1 MTICITCFIREVN
14 ASFGKPKP
22 IAAISATTWAQKIKN
37 CYTITLEIMH
47 KESCKLTEPHWWITS
62 IAAII
67 LYPHESMVSFQSG
80 KPWGMTGSE
89 LSSCTREMTIKR
101 TNQIILYKK
110 IKIIKNKNLKRKNVR
125 PEIGCLKDEDPLS
138 TCIATCDLVLQEWLV
153 GTLSALLLTSL
164 ASLHQQ
170 GFLELL
176 LPQVLPQPVI
186 SICAKKSIF

>member
-80 KPWGMTGSE
+80 KPSGMTGSE

-110 IKIIKNKNLKRKNVR
+110 IKIIKKIEKGKMWDLKSGVWRTRTHSPHVS
-125 PEIGCLKDEDPLS
+125 PLAIWS
-138 TCIATCDLVLQEWLV
+138 FRSGW
-153 GTLSALLLTSL
+153 
-164 ASLHQQ
+164 
-170 GFLELL
+170 LELFWH
-176 LPQVLPQPVI
+176 
-186 SICAKKSIF
+186 CF